1 MLTGEN
7 FKRVNGGAEI
17 KAIKEKILKLKNEA
31 GKLENIN
38 NIREYGFSE
47 EKHDKLCKQIEWQ
60 EYLLWGLT
68 K

>member
-7 FKRVNGGAEI
+7 FKRHNWGGGI
-17 KAIKEKILKLKNEA
+17 KSIKSKIQKLKDECH
-31 GKLENIN
+31 KIQNIN
-38 NIREYGFSE
+38 NIREYGFDEERYSE
-47 EKHDKLCKQIEWQ
+47 LTKQIKWQ

>member
-7 FKRVNGGAEI
+7 FKRHNWGTGI
-17 KAIKEKILKLKNEA
+17 KDVKAKIQKLKDECH
-31 GKLENIN
+31 KLQSVN
-38 NIREYGFSE
+38 NIREYGFDE
-47 EKHDKLCKQIEWQ
+47 YRYTELTRQIEWQ